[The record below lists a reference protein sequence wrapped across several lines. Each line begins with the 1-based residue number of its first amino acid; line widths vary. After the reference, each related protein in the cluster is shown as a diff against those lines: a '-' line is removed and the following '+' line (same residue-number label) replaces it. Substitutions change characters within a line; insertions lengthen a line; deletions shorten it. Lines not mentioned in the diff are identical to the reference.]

1 MNIYCLIHLLLH
13 VAKTAAIEEKVSY
26 ILLTHIF
33 KWETQYY
40 ANICCWCTEGNV
52 FENKESVSM
61 IDPLF
66 RSHHS
71 LELFKVHLVV
81 SIDIRLKKMAQHLD
95 GSGST
100 LRSSGPTSSIISVIS
115 SSVKW
120 TPRFAITALISLLDA
135 NPLLSLSNTAQQ
147 LKIMMEQRNRTKKI
161 TRKSTHRCARLTCIT
176 CITSV
181 TCIT

>member
-1 MNIYCLIHLLLH
+1 MNIYCLTHLLLH
-13 VAKTAAIEEKVSY
+13 VAKTTAIEEKKSY
-26 ILLTHIF
+26 ILLTHIV

-52 FENKESVSM
+52 FENKESVST

-66 RSHHS
+66 RRHHS

-81 SIDIRLKKMAQHLD
+81 SVDIRLKKMAQHLD
-95 GSGST
+95 DSGST
-100 LRSSGPTSSIISVIS
+100 LRSPTSSIISVIS

-147 LKIMMEQRNRTKKI
+147 LKIMIEQRNRRKKI
-161 TRKSTHRCARLTCIT
+161 TRKSTHRCARLREGFK
-176 CITSV
+176 
-181 TCIT
+181 

>member
-1 MNIYCLIHLLLH
+1 
-13 VAKTAAIEEKVSY
+13 
-26 ILLTHIF
+26 
-33 KWETQYY
+33 
-40 ANICCWCTEGNV
+40 
-52 FENKESVSM
+52 M

-81 SIDIRLKKMAQHLD
+81 SIDIRLKKMAQHF

-147 LKIMMEQRNRTKKI
+147 MKITIYRRNRTKKI
-161 TRKSTHRCARLTCIT
+161 TRKSTYRCARLTCFT

-181 TCIT
+181 TCVTQLQISEKVSYQ

>member
-1 MNIYCLIHLLLH
+1 
-13 VAKTAAIEEKVSY
+13 
-26 ILLTHIF
+26 
-33 KWETQYY
+33 
-40 ANICCWCTEGNV
+40 
-52 FENKESVSM
+52 M

-147 LKIMMEQRNRTKKI
+147 MKITIYRRNRTKKI

-176 CITSV
+176 CIAWLLLAYEALTANSK
-181 TCIT
+181 